1 MSDERRRGF
10 VGLRLDGDAAR
21 RPADRGQTVL
31 DFVVGMS
38 VFLIAV
44 GFTFAF
50 VPSLLEPF
58 TAGEGAKVIVAER
71 GAAHLV
77 ETSLSAG
84 APSAALHAGCTRE
97 FFGGDAAAD
106 ACAWDHDAAALNDE
120 LGVRSVR
127 GLNVTVTSAGA
138 PVGIDADGAVAPADT
153 VDETAGA
160 AVLTGGPAP
169 PPSASV
175 SAGSRIVDLDGETY
189 RLTLRVW

>member
-1 MSDERRRGF
+1 MWDERRRGL
-10 VGLRLDGDAAR
+10 VGLHLVGGGAR
-21 RPADRGQTVL
+21 GSANRGQTVL

-84 APSAALHAGCTRE
+84 APSALHAGCTRE

-106 ACAWDHDAAALNDE
+106 ACDWEHDAAALNDE

-127 GLNVTVTSAGA
+127 GLNVTVTSAGT
-138 PVGIDADGAVAPADT
+138 PVGIDADGGVAPADT

-160 AVLTGGPAP
+160 AVLAGGPAP
-169 PPSASV
+169 PSSASV